1 MTAHA
6 GEPAELL
13 GQPELPEYEEDEQR
27 YSAHVRETLLQ
38 MLRGNCDHLELVA
51 RYHQEPGRLGILP
64 LPKDVHPESLRFTVV
79 ERILT
84 DCIRF
89 LHDGSEG
96 GPATQTRDEARG
108 IVVRVQDFPTRF
120 PHIVLERTDDYD
132 GTTLEPVRSVWSV
145 YRLQNQ
151 RRNIQINRVLDAV
164 GVGLNVLGMFGRA

>member
-1 MTAHA
+1 MTTHA

-13 GQPELPEYEEDEQR
+13 GEPKLLEYEEDEQR
-27 YSAHVRETLLQ
+27 YSAHVRARLME
-38 MLRGNCDHLELVA
+38 MLRGNCDSLELVA
-51 RYHQEPGRLGILP
+51 RYHQEPRRLGVLP
-64 LPKDVHPESLRFTVV
+64 IPKDVHPDALRFGVV
-79 ERILT
+79 EKILT

-96 GPATQTRDEARG
+96 GPVTQARDEARG
-108 IVVRVQDFPTRF
+108 VVVRLQDFPTRF
-120 PHIVLERTDDYD
+120 PHIVLERTDEYD
-132 GTTLEPVRSVWSV
+132 GTTLKPIKSLWCV